1 MSRHNYTNPAFCQ
14 QNEFY
19 EERSDGTVD
28 IISTTPS
35 KMHRS
40 ESQRSFHKP
49 QHLQKNVFQRVNS
62 ERNPKQQLKYPQRE
76 LPPKPGPKPRIVEGG
91 PASTSRYGSITSI
104 STTHTT
110 TGKYALVPVEELTSS
125 NKGRY
130 AVVPQSE
137 IEMYSK
143 TARIVKS
150 QENLD
155 RISDHEDLDRHNL
168 SADQFTSLPPMVN
181 ASSNANITTPG
192 RLVSAFSTDFGSK
205 SFVLYDQ
212 KSMQRYEVVP
222 TEENEELVD
231 PNHEII
237 QMQNGRA
244 HRYAMIPTEE
254 EEETCLNPPYATI
267 KQQSQAHQQRPA
279 TRGSTATLNNRSP
292 VRFIPAPNATG
303 NVTPRK
309 NPIATQKLHEI
320 LSTPQKQLIR
330 QQSTTPRS
338 TPVRTKPPQ
347 PAILT
352 SSTPTRHEFTPQK
365 LDYGQVKR
373 ATSQMHLETRT
384 TAVISPRLQSQSI
397 YSETTTTNTSFLGKS
412 WNSIQ
417 AKKAAGPATVGAI
430 SLMLVLCGLLNGGLS
445 LYLTWNNGRS
455 YFLDTSFICGLAC
468 LGLGALGFKSRQCN
482 WLPNRNYIS
491 GYLLVTVFSI
501 LDCCGLLAL
510 LILNPFPGFPQ
521 HDVISGVILG
531 LSAITLAFISLGV
544 VSSRW
549 CRSYPPDARIEPV

>member
-19 EERSDGTVD
+19 EERSDGTID

-40 ESQRSFHKP
+40 ESTRSFQKP
-49 QHLQKNVFQRVNS
+49 PLAAQRNVFQRVHS
-62 ERNPKQQLKYPQRE
+62 ERQPKQLQFQQRE
-76 LPPKPGPKPRIVEGG
+76 LPPKPGPKPRIVEGSSNNNNNNG
-91 PASTSRYGSITSI
+91 PRYGSITSI
-104 STTHTT
+104 STTQTT
-110 TGKYALVPVEELTSS
+110 SGKFALVPVEELTSN

-130 AVVPQSE
+130 AVVPESE
-137 IEMYSK
+137 IEMISA
-143 TARIVKS
+143 ARIARS
-150 QENLD
+150 QDHLD
-155 RISDHEDLDRHNL
+155 RIVSSPVDELDRHNL
-168 SADQFTSLPPMVN
+168 SADQFTSLPPMINN
-181 ASSNANITTPG
+181 ASSTANITTPG

-244 HRYAMIPTEE
+244 HRYAMIPADDQ
-254 EEETCLNPPYATI
+254 EETSMNNPPYATI
-267 KQQSQAHQQRPA
+267 KDR
-279 TRGSTATLNNRSP
+279 TGSKQNINHRSP
-292 VRFIPAPNATG
+292 VRYIPPPNSG
-303 NVTPRK
+303 NMTPRK
-309 NPIATQKLHEI
+309 NPIATQKLHEL

-338 TPVRTKPPQ
+338 TPVRVRPPAQ
-347 PAILT
+347 PVLN
-352 SSTPTRHEFTPQK
+352 TPKKHEFTPQK
-365 LDYGQVKR
+365 LEYEQVR
-373 ATSQMHLETRT
+373 RTTSQMHLEART

-397 YSETTTTNTSFLGKS
+397 YSETTTTNNSMFNKS

-417 AKKAAGPATVGAI
+417 TTEAAGPATVGAI
-430 SLMLVLCGLLNGGLS
+430 SLMLVLCGILNAGLS
-445 LYLTWNNGRS
+445 LYLTSNNGRS
-455 YFLDTSFICGLAC
+455 YFLDTSFTNGLAC
-468 LGLGALGFKSRQCN
+468 LGLGLLGFKSRQCS

-501 LDCCGLLAL
+501 LNCCGLLAL

-521 HDVISGVILG
+521 HDVISGIILG
-531 LSAITLAFISLGV
+531 LSSITLVFISLGV